1 MTQGW
6 LAAYSVIENVTNVEL
21 CINSFF
27 LSIFF
32 FFFFYMQLSL
42 RPGDPCGLCCILL
55 LQVQGPFQSPLDEA
69 IIV

>member
-27 LSIFF
+27 LSIFI
-32 FFFFYMQLSL
+32 FYFLFLHATELEAWGSMWAVLHSIAT
-42 RPGDPCGLCCILL
+42 GSGTFSK
-55 LQVQGPFQSPLDEA
+55 PFG
-69 IIV
+69 